1 MAFWCCF
8 FKYYR
13 QTVRRFADQVHVHI
27 SFRIFHV
34 LKVRGAPGQRRG
46 FRVVYGASG
55 QRGSP
60 PAYAPNN
67 WWDRPAAKSHARTH
81 VAFSE
86 KLKGQSQHRYN
97 SAIYV
102 RTARRKNSDMD
113 LESRDHN

>member
-1 MAFWCCF
+1 M
-8 FKYYR
+8 
-13 QTVRRFADQVHVHI
+13 HN

-34 LKVRGAPGQRRG
+34 LKVRGAPGQRGG

-60 PAYAPNN
+60 PA
-67 WWDRPAAKSHARTH
+67 TH

-86 KLKGQSQHRYN
+86 KLKGQSPHRSN

-102 RTARRKNSDMD
+102 RTARRKNCDMD